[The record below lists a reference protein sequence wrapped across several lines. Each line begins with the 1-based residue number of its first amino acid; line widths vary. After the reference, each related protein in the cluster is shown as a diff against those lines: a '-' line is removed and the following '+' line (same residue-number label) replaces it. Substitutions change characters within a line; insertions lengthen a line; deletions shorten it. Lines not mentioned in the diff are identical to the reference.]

1 MYGTMLHLTVYL
13 LQVDIFHNHRL
24 LINPLWQRLK
34 QGTRGFW
41 KITKR
46 VMGCRSDIITLQVF
60 VLILAMAM
68 LCFINLVF
76 GDSTASKSAP
86 DARDIFKENQIKLYD
101 ELRQFSLPDLDY
113 DSNNLQ
119 HRFILQVPGKV
130 LNPTDF
136 YPGQAYI
143 DYLNNPESY
152 TERVDI
158 PQRVMEKMF
167 SLVDI
172 VPGAHPVAGESTGY
186 SLARL
191 YESILSNLDQLGY
204 DDLNEQ
210 AKQKYNESL
219 AMLAELIP
227 DPDNS
232 TNQLPLFEVYA
243 NLQKAYHDEQQKV
256 DRTIREKRKQLD
268 DTNYQ
273 IWLERN
279 HHILDAQVE
288 TAYKR
293 WLLYGKKLLT
303 ESYVAYLDI
312 ASMSSE
318 ETLDRA
324 RLNLRSSEFSMSQD
338 WLQKGYP
345 VSLSPSNWFRYLNTR

>member
-1 MYGTMLHLTVYL
+1 
-13 LQVDIFHNHRL
+13 
-24 LINPLWQRLK
+24 
-34 QGTRGFW
+34 
-41 KITKR
+41 
-46 VMGCRSDIITLQVF
+46 MGRRSDIITLQVV
-60 VLILAMAM
+60 VLVLAVAT
-68 LCFINLVF
+68 LYLVNLTL
-76 GDSTASKSAP
+76 GDGTASKSTP
-86 DARDIFKENQIKLYD
+86 DVRDIFKENQIKLYD
-101 ELRQFSLPDLDY
+101 MLRQFALPDLDY
-113 DSNNLQ
+113 DSNDLK

-143 DYLNNPESY
+143 DYLNNAENY

-158 PQRVMEKMF
+158 PQQVMEKMF

-172 VPGAHPVAGESTGY
+172 VPGAHPVAGESTDY

-191 YESILSNLDQLGY
+191 YESILSNLDQVGY

-232 TNQLPLFEVYA
+232 SNQMPLLDVYVK
-243 NLQKAYHDEQQKV
+243 LQKAYHDEQQKV

-273 IWLERN
+273 KWLERN

-293 WLLYGKKLLT
+293 WLHYGKKLLT
-303 ESYVAYLDI
+303 ESYIAHLDI
-312 ASMSSE
+312 ASSE

-324 RLNLRSSEFSMSQD
+324 RLDLRSSEFSMSQD

-345 VSLSPSNWFRYLNTR
+345 VSLSPSNWFRYLNIR